1 MLLKYKIGIL
11 LLTICAFCFNAKA
24 QLVHDISGFVCTKGT
39 SVRVAQVKVLN
50 KRTSAFL
57 MTDDLGSF
65 TIKAALG
72 DTIEFS
78 KDQFTTAKVPVI
90 ALTDMVMF
98 LTPVVM
104 LNEVTV
110 KGQTKQQEINS
121 IMNDYRKKGVY
132 YNGKPSALS
141 AISSPINALYSIFGK
156 DARDARHFAEMS
168 KKDEEAAQ
176 DNRKYNKALVKRITN
191 LPDDE
196 VGKFM
201 DAFRPLHDDLM
212 KWNDYEVINYIKTS
226 YESYKKYGITVL
238 PKLTAPAGT
247 PDKP

>member
-11 LLTICAFCFNAKA
+11 LLTVCGFCFTAKA
-24 QLVHDISGFVCTKGT
+24 QLVHNIAGFVCTRGT

-50 KRTSAFL
+50 KRTSASII
-57 MTDDLGSF
+57 TDDLGSF

-78 KDQFTTAKVPVI
+78 KDQFTTAKTPVI
-90 ALTDMVMF
+90 ALTDMVIF

-110 KGQTKQQEINS
+110 QGQTKKQELNS

-141 AISSPINALYSIFGK
+141 AVSSPLNALYSIFGK
-156 DARDARHFAEMS
+156 DARDAKHFAAMS
-168 KKDEEAAQ
+168 QKDLEASQ
-176 DNRKYNKALVKRITN
+176 DNKKYNRELVKRITK

-196 VGKFM
+196 IGKFM
-201 DAFRPLHDDLM
+201 DSYRPMHDDLM

-226 YESYKKYGITVL
+226 LESYKKYGANAL
-238 PKLTAPAGT
+238 PKLTT
-247 PDKP
+247 PEGVQ

>member
-11 LLTICAFCFNAKA
+11 LLTICAFCFSAKA
-24 QLVHDISGFVCTKGT
+24 QLVHDIGGFVCTRGT

-50 KRTSAFL
+50 KRTSAFII
-57 MTDDLGSF
+57 TDDLGSF

-104 LNEVTV
+104 LNEVSV
-110 KGQTKQQEINS
+110 QGQTKRQELNS

-156 DARDARHFAEMS
+156 DARDARHFAAMS
-168 KKDEEAAQ
+168 QKDEEAAQ
-176 DNRKYNKALVKRITN
+176 DNRKYNRALVKRITQ

-196 VGKFM
+196 IGKFM
-201 DAFRPLHDDLM
+201 DSYRPLHEDLM

-226 YESYKKYGITVL
+226 LESYKKYGATPL
-238 PKLTAPAGT
+238 QKLTVPAGT
-247 PDKP
+247 P

>member
-11 LLTICAFCFNAKA
+11 LITICAFCFTAKA
-24 QLVHDISGFVCTKGT
+24 QLVHTIAGFVCTKGT

-50 KRTSAFL
+50 KRTSAF
-57 MTDDLGSF
+57 MITDDLGGF
-65 TIKAALG
+65 TIKAAIG

-78 KDQFTTAKVPVI
+78 KDQFTTAKTPVI
-90 ALTDMVMF
+90 ALTDMVIF

-104 LNEVTV
+104 LNEVSI
-110 KGQTKQQEINS
+110 KGQTKQQELNS

-141 AISSPINALYSIFGK
+141 AVSSPLNALYSVFSK
-156 DARDARHFAEMS
+156 DARDAKHFAAMS
-168 KKDEEAAQ
+168 QKDEEAAQ
-176 DNRKYNKALVKRITN
+176 DNRKYNRALVKRITQ

-201 DAFRPLHDDLM
+201 DSYRPLHEDLM
-212 KWNDYEVINYIKTS
+212 KWGDYEVINYIKTS
-226 YESYKKYGITVL
+226 LETYKKYGGMPL
-238 PKLTAPAGT
+238 QKLTAPAGVQ
-247 PDKP
+247 